1 MPPSHPEWAPV
12 CPTPCQVRLKVLRP
26 QLYTTTSWWACL
38 AMPVGVPLAPCS
50 GHVRALVG
58 NYTPPTTALRVA
70 AVLVILT
77 SVAGTTA

>member
-1 MPPSHPEWAPV
+1 MGARVPYSL
-12 CPTPCQVRLKVLRP
+12 LKVLLRSYILP
-26 QLYTTTSWWACL
+26 LRGGVYL

-58 NYTPPTTALRVA
+58 NYTPPTTVPTCRP
-70 AVLVILT
+70 VLVILT